1 MCAIR
6 GRCKARDQVAE
17 EQTFPCTLLHDED
30 ASHEEATSPQLT
42 VTVDARP
49 VQSPGHT
56 TKIS

>member
-1 MCAIR
+1 MHS
-6 GRCKARDQVAE
+6 
-17 EQTFPCTLLHDED
+17 LHDED
-30 ASHEEATSPQLT
+30 ASLEEATSPQLT